1 MAVRTAAAAESD
13 TTNMAKPARAGVQK
27 TSGRSTTSRG
37 VPRWHCGRDMIL
49 WRFESGFLD
58 QPPEAAVPGP
68 PLQLTTSRMLSLQS
82 VSARG

>member
-1 MAVRTAAAAESD
+1 
-13 TTNMAKPARAGVQK
+13 
-27 TSGRSTTSRG
+27 

-68 PLQLTTSRMLSLQS
+68 PLQLTASRTLSLQS